1 MGLIIFSAVVL
12 IQATRG
18 RCCRVGQVG
27 ILMVCNSLLNPPR
40 TDRVRS
46 RLQEKPGTD
55 SWFQSMQMAIN
66 WWQTSLAD
74 EPSEVG
80 GTDRG
85 ASPYEFLSA
94 ALVSCTIMTL
104 HMYARRKKWPLESV
118 VAQVSHGKIHA
129 EDCENCQSTTGKIDR
144 FDRIVTIN
152 GDLDAQQRQRLL
164 EIADRCPVHRTLHEE
179 VEIRTRLAD

>member
-1 MGLIIFSAVVL
+1 VLSCWASRYIDGLQPPVESA
-12 IQATRG
+12 
-18 RCCRVGQVG
+18 
-27 ILMVCNSLLNPPR
+27 PY
-40 TDRVRS
+40 RS
-46 RLQEKPGTD
+46 GSVTAAGKAGNGFLV
-55 SWFQSMQMAIN
+55 SIN
-66 WWQTSLAD
+66 ADGHKLVAD

-118 VAQVSHGKIHA
+118 EAQVSHGKIHA